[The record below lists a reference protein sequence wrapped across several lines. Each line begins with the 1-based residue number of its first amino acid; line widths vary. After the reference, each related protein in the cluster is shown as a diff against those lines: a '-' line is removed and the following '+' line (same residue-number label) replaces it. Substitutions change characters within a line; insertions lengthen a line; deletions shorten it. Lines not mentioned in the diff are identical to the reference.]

1 MLKKAE
7 VIDALNNGAHI
18 HVNDIYRSAT
28 VWTADGQ
35 QLGTCRFDT
44 AQRLGKTEGFKIRK
58 LDAWS
63 FSWNIEKEQPETI
76 EEPEEE
82 TTMKEEKVLYFE
94 GAGCVPRGDMENCRI
109 RTAFT
114 LDNGKQMYLEIIG
127 SEVTKHMHESYRRFE
142 NAAFVDFC
150 FYITG
155 GPDDCNESRHPAERK
170 THFEYC
176 HSEVLRFVN
185 SLGASFTRVEVL
197 PDLAGYRVHRDG
209 GGYNYGDTFQPD
221 EDAIKEREAI
231 HAEIYNRDKAAGIEF
246 PCFSLWVD
254 PIKTNVLHYRNYR
267 ANNERA
273 DFITGTGETAADMLK
288 KLEGK

>member
-1 MLKKAE
+1 MLKKQE
-7 VIDALNNGAHI
+7 VIEALNNGAHI

-28 VWTADGQ
+28 VWDADGQ
-35 QLGTCRFDT
+35 ELGTCRFDT
-44 AQRLGKTEGFKIRK
+44 AQRLAKAEGFTVRK
-58 LDAWS
+58 LEAWS
-63 FSWNIEKEQPETI
+63 FSWNVEKEQEKTI
-76 EEPEEE
+76 EEKQEEKN
-82 TTMKEEKVLYFE
+82 MEEKVLYFE

-114 LDNGKQMYLEIIG
+114 LDNGEKMYLELIG
-127 SEVTKHMHESYRRFE
+127 TDVTKNHASYLQKYE

-185 SLGASFTRVEVL
+185 SLGASFTSIEVL
-197 PDLAGYRVHRDG
+197 PDLAGYRVHKDG
-209 GGYNYGDTFQPD
+209 GGYNYGDTFRPNW
-221 EDAIKEREAI
+221 DAIKEREAI
-231 HAEIYNRDKAAGIEF
+231 HAAIYNRDKAAGIKY

-254 PIKTNVLHYRNYR
+254 RENENILHYRNFR
-267 ANNERA
+267 TTEENT
-273 DFITGTGETAADMLK
+273 DFITGTGKTTVETIESA
-288 KLEGK
+288 GVRV